1 MSGRC
6 DGTSLGSAGFA
17 VLESLDEFAV
27 ATHHEHDAY
36 EGEEYHSHS
45 DDSQTSTMGVG
56 GLDALGLFGY
66 VVMVSAGG
74 SDVVDAVG
82 NGDKVDVIAHGV
94 LSDNDNLSSQG
105 VDAEG
110 VVVALETGAGDGF
123 EAVETLLV
131 SAFDRIHAYHSE
143 VGGVFLG
150 AGKDEDAVFEYGNRP
165 WTEDVDEVVASDVAV
180 GGETAYSLQA
190 VGLADEEVN
199 STVDAVDDH
208 EGFHFRDIADLV
220 GGEVH

>member
-131 SAFDRIHAYHSE
+131 SAFDGIHAYHSE

-150 AGKDEDAVFEYGNRP
+150 TGKDEDAVFEYGNRP
-165 WTEDVDEVVASDVAV
+165 GTEDVDEVVASDVAV

-190 VGLADEEVN
+190 VGLANEEVN
-199 STVDAVDDH
+199 STVNAVDDH